1 MPAKAAAESAKKT
14 KTVKKAPKL
23 VIVESPA
30 KAKTIAKYLGKGYKV
45 EASNGHVRDLPKS
58 QIGVD
63 VEHGFEPKYI
73 TIRGRGEIIDRL
85 KREAKSASAVYLA
98 TDPDREGE
106 AISWHLA
113 HLLKIDETSL
123 CRIEFNEITKD
134 AIKRAIKSPRAIDL
148 DLVDAQQ
155 ARRLLDRLVGYQISP
170 ILWRKVHKGLSA
182 GRVQSVATRI
192 VCDRE
197 AEIQAFVPEEYWTL
211 EAQIA
216 CDDPKA
222 ELTVQ
227 YVGAKDEKNAN
238 LKNEEEVKRVVACVE
253 KTPFVIDKIEKS
265 EKRTRPSAPF
275 TTSSLQQEASRRYG
289 FSTKRTM
296 VLAQQLYEG
305 VEVKGMGPVG
315 LITYI
320 RTDSVRIADE
330 AREAAKQVILS
341 EYGPEYYPETPNI
354 YKGKNGAQD
363 AHEAIRPTTLDLSPQ
378 LLKASLSRDQ
388 YRLYTL
394 VYNRF
399 LASQMTPAVYEVC
412 AAKIESGEYRFRA
425 SASRLVFAGYRKVY
439 LDKEE
444 KAEKEPAKLDEH
456 LAEGMRMHAVSCTP
470 AQHFTEPPARYTEAM
485 LVRALEEQGIGR
497 PSTYAPIISTILDK
511 GYVRREGRLL
521 VPTELGQIVTGL
533 MKEYFTDIVD
543 VAFTADME
551 KKLDSV
557 ESGQSDWRSILA
569 DFYGPFEETL
579 KEADAKIEKIVIEDE
594 VTDII
599 CEKCGAN
606 MVIKNG
612 RNGRFYAC
620 PNFPACRNTKSIL
633 QTVDG
638 VSCPKCG
645 GRVIVRR
652 SKRGRVF
659 YGCENYPECDFNSWD
674 MPAPVKCPDCG
685 GYMVKKRSRSGEQTY
700 QCANPEC
707 GKVIPAKEP
716 DDNKEE

>member
-1 MPAKAAAESAKKT
+1 
-14 KTVKKAPKL
+14 
-23 VIVESPA
+23 
-30 KAKTIAKYLGKGYKV
+30 
-45 EASNGHVRDLPKS
+45 
-58 QIGVD
+58 
-63 VEHGFEPKYI
+63 
-73 TIRGRGEIIDRL
+73 
-85 KREAKSASAVYLA
+85 
-98 TDPDREGE
+98 
-106 AISWHLA
+106 
-113 HLLKIDETSL
+113 
-123 CRIEFNEITKD
+123 
-134 AIKRAIKSPRAIDL
+134 
-148 DLVDAQQ
+148 
-155 ARRLLDRLVGYQISP
+155 
-170 ILWRKVHKGLSA
+170 
-182 GRVQSVATRI
+182 
-192 VCDRE
+192 
-197 AEIQAFVPEEYWTL
+197 
-211 EAQIA
+211 
-216 CDDPKA
+216 
-222 ELTVQ
+222 
-227 YVGAKDEKNAN
+227 
-238 LKNEEEVKRVVACVE
+238 
-253 KTPFVIDKIEKS
+253 
-265 EKRTRPSAPF
+265 
-275 TTSSLQQEASRRYG
+275 
-289 FSTKRTM
+289 
-296 VLAQQLYEG
+296 
-305 VEVKGMGPVG
+305 MGPVG

>member
-73 TIRGRGEIIDRL
+73 TIRDRGEIIDRL

-113 HLLKIDETSL
+113 HLLKIDEKSL

-134 AIKRAIKSPRAIDL
+134 AIKKAIKSPRAIDL

-197 AEIQAFVPEEYWTL
+197 EEIQAFVPEEYWTL
-211 EAQIA
+211 AATIESE
-216 CDDPKA
+216 DPKVT
-222 ELTVQ
+222 LQVQ
-227 YVGAKDEKNAN
+227 YVGAKDEKNARLPN
-238 LKNEEEVKRVVACVE
+238 REAVDRVIRVVSDA
-253 KTPFVIDKIEKS
+253 PFVVDKIETS
-265 EKRTRPSAPF
+265 EKRVRPSAPF
-275 TTSSLQQEASRRYG
+275 TTSSLQQEASRRFG

-305 VEVKGMGPVG
+305 VEVKGIGPVG

-330 AREAAKQVILS
+330 AREAAKALILS
-341 EYGPEYYPETPNI
+341 EYGPEYYPQQPNV

-363 AHEAIRPTTLDLSPQ
+363 AHEAIRPTTLDLNPRVV
-378 LLKASLSRDQ
+378 KASLSRDQ

-399 LASQMTPAVYEVC
+399 VASQMTPAVFETC
-412 AAKIESGEYRFRA
+412 AAKIHADEYRFRA
-425 SASRLVFAGYRKVY
+425 SASHVIFQGYRKVY
-439 LDKEE
+439 MENDETQSQ
-444 KAEKEPAKLDEH
+444 EPAKLDEH
-456 LAEGMRMHAVSCTP
+456 LREGLCLRAAACTP
-470 AQHFTEPPARYTEAM
+470 TQHFTEPPARYTEAM

-521 VPTELGQIVTGL
+521 VPTELGGIVTGL

-543 VAFTADME
+543 IAFTADME

-557 ESGQSDWRSILA
+557 ESGNSDWRQILT
-569 DFYGPFEETL
+569 DFYGPFHETL
-579 KEADAKIEKIVIEDE
+579 EEADAKIEKIVIEDE

-633 QTVDG
+633 QKVDAI
-638 VSCPKCG
+638 CPKCG
-645 GRVIVRR
+645 GQVIVRR
-652 SKRGRVF
+652 SRRGRVF
-659 YGCENYPECDFNSWD
+659 YGCENYPQCDFNSWD
-674 MPAPVKCPDCG
+674 MPVNEKCPVCG
-685 GYMVKKRSRSGEQTY
+685 GYMVKKRNRAGQQVYRCANAECSGEMILNQ
-700 QCANPEC
+700 Q
-707 GKVIPAKEP
+707 
-716 DDNKEE
+716 EEKGEQ

>member
-1 MPAKAAAESAKKT
+1 MTPAQFNAFGGTKCRAKAAAESAKKT

-45 EASNGHVRDLPKS
+45 EASDGHVRDLPKS

-63 VEHGFEPKYI
+63 VENGFEPKYI

-330 AREAAKQVILS
+330 AREAAKQVILT

-378 LLKASLSRDQ
+378 RLKASLSRDQ

-444 KAEKEPAKLDEH
+444 KSGKRTRQSLTNIWPR
-456 LAEGMRMHAVSCTP
+456 GCGCTP
-470 AQHFTEPPARYTEAM
+470 CPVRRRSTSPSRPRVIPKRCSCARWKNRGSAARALTRRSSRRSSTRVTFAARDAFSAHHGARADRHGSYERVFHGHRRLRRVYRRHGKEARQRRVRPERLAQHPRGF
-485 LVRALEEQGIGR
+485 LR
-497 PSTYAPIISTILDK
+497 P
-511 GYVRREGRLL
+511 V
-521 VPTELGQIVTGL
+521 
-533 MKEYFTDIVD
+533 
-543 VAFTADME
+543 
-551 KKLDSV
+551 
-557 ESGQSDWRSILA
+557 
-569 DFYGPFEETL
+569 
-579 KEADAKIEKIVIEDE
+579 
-594 VTDII
+594 
-599 CEKCGAN
+599 
-606 MVIKNG
+606 
-612 RNGRFYAC
+612 
-620 PNFPACRNTKSIL
+620 
-633 QTVDG
+633 
-638 VSCPKCG
+638 
-645 GRVIVRR
+645 
-652 SKRGRVF
+652 
-659 YGCENYPECDFNSWD
+659 
-674 MPAPVKCPDCG
+674 
-685 GYMVKKRSRSGEQTY
+685 
-700 QCANPEC
+700 
-707 GKVIPAKEP
+707 
-716 DDNKEE
+716 

>member
-1 MPAKAAAESAKKT
+1 MPKTTAAASAKKT
-14 KTVKKAPKL
+14 AAKKAPKL

-58 QIGVD
+58 QIGIN
-63 VEHGFEPKYI
+63 VEEGFEPKYI

-85 KREAKSASAVYLA
+85 KREAKNASAVYLA

-134 AIKRAIKSPRAIDL
+134 AIKKAIKQPRAIDL

-197 AEIQAFVPEEYWTL
+197 EEIQSFIPEEYWTL
-211 EAQIA
+211 GANIESR
-216 CDDPKA
+216 
-222 ELTVQ
+222 EGVQ
-227 YVGAKDEKNAN
+227 LEVNFAGLRDEKNTN
-238 LKNEEEVKRVVACVE
+238 LPNEESVNAVIAAVE
-253 KTPFVIDKIEKS
+253 KAPFVVDKIEKS
-265 EKRTRPSAPF
+265 EKRVRPMAPF

-305 VEVKGMGPVG
+305 VEVKGIGPVG

-330 AREAAKQVILS
+330 AREAAKQLILS
-341 EYGPEYYPETPNI
+341 EFGEEYYPATPNI

-363 AHEAIRPTTLDLSPQ
+363 AHEAIRPTTLELNPKQ
-378 LLKASLSRDQ
+378 LKASLSRDQ
-388 YRLYTL
+388 LRLYTL

-399 LASQMTPAVYEVC
+399 VASQMTPAVYEIS
-412 AAKIESGEYRFRA
+412 AARIHAEDYRFRA
-425 SASRLVFAGYRKVY
+425 SSSHLVFQGYRKVY
-439 LDKEE
+439 MENEEASSEPSSLD
-444 KAEKEPAKLDEH
+444 AR
-456 LAEGMRMHAVSCTP
+456 LAEGMELFATEFKPV
-470 AQHFTEPPARYTEAM
+470 QHFTEPPARYSEAL

-521 VPTELGQIVTGL
+521 MPTELGQIVTGL
-533 MKEYFTDIVD
+533 MKEHFTDIVD

-551 KKLDSV
+551 QKLDNV
-557 ESGQSDWRSILA
+557 EKGDTDWRSVLS
-569 DFYGPFEETL
+569 DFYGPFAETL
-579 KEADAKIEKIVIEDE
+579 AEADAKIEKIVIEDE
-594 VTDII
+594 VTDIV
-599 CEKCGAN
+599 CEKCGAF

-620 PNFPACRNTKSIL
+620 PNFPTCRNTKSIL
-633 QTVDG
+633 QTVDCD
-638 VSCPKCG
+638 CPKCG
-645 GRVIVRR
+645 GQVIVRR
-652 SKRGRVF
+652 SRRGRVF

-674 MPAPVKCPDCG
+674 MPVREKCPDCG
-685 GYMVKKRSRSGEQTY
+685 GYMVLKRNRAGQQTW
-700 QCANPEC
+700 QCANAEC
-707 GKVIPAKEP
+707 GKVIPAKETEQ
-716 DDNKEE
+716 KED

>member
-1 MPAKAAAESAKKT
+1 M
-14 KTVKKAPKL
+14 
-23 VIVESPA
+23 
-30 KAKTIAKYLGKGYKV
+30 
-45 EASNGHVRDLPKS
+45 
-58 QIGVD
+58 
-63 VEHGFEPKYI
+63 
-73 TIRGRGEIIDRL
+73 
-85 KREAKSASAVYLA
+85 
-98 TDPDREGE
+98 
-106 AISWHLA
+106 
-113 HLLKIDETSL
+113 
-123 CRIEFNEITKD
+123 
-134 AIKRAIKSPRAIDL
+134 
-148 DLVDAQQ
+148 
-155 ARRLLDRLVGYQISP
+155 
-170 ILWRKVHKGLSA
+170 
-182 GRVQSVATRI
+182 
-192 VCDRE
+192 
-197 AEIQAFVPEEYWTL
+197 
-211 EAQIA
+211 
-216 CDDPKA
+216 
-222 ELTVQ
+222 
-227 YVGAKDEKNAN
+227 
-238 LKNEEEVKRVVACVE
+238 
-253 KTPFVIDKIEKS
+253 
-265 EKRTRPSAPF
+265 
-275 TTSSLQQEASRRYG
+275 
-289 FSTKRTM
+289 
-296 VLAQQLYEG
+296 
-305 VEVKGMGPVG
+305 
-315 LITYI
+315 
-320 RTDSVRIADE
+320 
-330 AREAAKQVILS
+330 
-341 EYGPEYYPETPNI
+341 
-354 YKGKNGAQD
+354 
-363 AHEAIRPTTLDLSPQ
+363 
-378 LLKASLSRDQ
+378 KASLSRDQ

-444 KAEKEPAKLDEH
+444 KAEKEPVKLDEH

>member
-63 VEHGFEPKYI
+63 VENGFEPKYI

-197 AEIQAFVPEEYWTL
+197 AEIRAFVPEEYWTL
-211 EAQIA
+211 ETQIA

-265 EKRTRPSAPF
+265 EKERARPRRLPRRAFSRKPRAATAFRPSAPWFWRNSF
-275 TTSSLQQEASRRYG
+275 TKAWKSRAW
-289 FSTKRTM
+289 
-296 VLAQQLYEG
+296 V
-305 VEVKGMGPVG
+305 P
-315 LITYI
+315 
-320 RTDSVRIADE
+320 
-330 AREAAKQVILS
+330 
-341 EYGPEYYPETPNI
+341 
-354 YKGKNGAQD
+354 
-363 AHEAIRPTTLDLSPQ
+363 
-378 LLKASLSRDQ
+378 
-388 YRLYTL
+388 
-394 VYNRF
+394 
-399 LASQMTPAVYEVC
+399 
-412 AAKIESGEYRFRA
+412 
-425 SASRLVFAGYRKVY
+425 SA
-439 LDKEE
+439 
-444 KAEKEPAKLDEH
+444 
-456 LAEGMRMHAVSCTP
+456 
-470 AQHFTEPPARYTEAM
+470 
-485 LVRALEEQGIGR
+485 
-497 PSTYAPIISTILDK
+497 
-511 GYVRREGRLL
+511 
-521 VPTELGQIVTGL
+521 
-533 MKEYFTDIVD
+533 
-543 VAFTADME
+543 
-551 KKLDSV
+551 
-557 ESGQSDWRSILA
+557 
-569 DFYGPFEETL
+569 
-579 KEADAKIEKIVIEDE
+579 
-594 VTDII
+594 
-599 CEKCGAN
+599 
-606 MVIKNG
+606 
-612 RNGRFYAC
+612 
-620 PNFPACRNTKSIL
+620 
-633 QTVDG
+633 
-638 VSCPKCG
+638 
-645 GRVIVRR
+645 
-652 SKRGRVF
+652 
-659 YGCENYPECDFNSWD
+659 
-674 MPAPVKCPDCG
+674 
-685 GYMVKKRSRSGEQTY
+685 
-700 QCANPEC
+700 
-707 GKVIPAKEP
+707 
-716 DDNKEE
+716 